1 MAGMVVGVVGLGL
14 IGGSAAKAFKAAGAD
29 VLACDINEPIVSY
42 AMLEGV
48 VDGVLNAGNIASCN
62 LLLLTATPKAVAG
75 YLREN
80 AAAIAPSTLV
90 IDFCGTKCKVCEL
103 GFALA
108 AEYGF
113 TFIGGHPMAGSQY
126 SGFKHS
132 RPTLFK
138 GAPMIVVPPVY
149 DDMELLERVK
159 QMLAPLEFKTF
170 VVTTAEHHDRMI
182 AYTSQLCHIV
192 SNAFIKSPASR
203 DHDGYSAGS
212 FRDLTRVARLN
223 EAMWTELFL
232 NNKKPLLEE
241 LDLIINSLQEYR
253 EALQQDDAARLCNL
267 LREGRIAK
275 ELSEG

>member
-1 MAGMVVGVVGLGL
+1 MKIGVVGLGL
-14 IGGSAAKAFKAAGAD
+14 IGGSVAKAYKAYENIVYGFDTDSTILGYAKLSGTID
-29 VLACDINEPIVSY
+29 DILTPEKYGECELIVLA
-42 AMLEGV
+42 
-48 VDGVLNAGNIASCN
+48 
-62 LLLLTATPKAVAG
+62 ATPKAMKA
-75 YLREN
+75 YLEEN
-80 AAAIAPSTLV
+80 ASKIPASTTV
-90 IDFCGTKCKVCEL
+90 IDFCGIKEEICNAGFEL
-103 GFALA
+103 ARRH
-108 AEYGF
+108 GF
-113 TFIGGHPMAGSQY
+113 TFVGGHPMAGSQY

-132 RPTLFK
+132 RPSLFK
-138 GAPMIVVPPVY
+138 GASMIVVPPIY

-159 QMLAPLEFKTF
+159 QMLSPLEFKTF

-203 DHDGYSAGS
+203 DHYGYSAGS

-253 EALQQDDAARLCNL
+253 EALQQDDAAQLCEL